1 VSTAPLQFWPGGLLQ
16 HPPARR
22 AHEDRAEASP
32 AAPGRDGEQGPVQ
45 RGDGVASDPKRSRG
59 ADVRANQ
66 RPTLS
71 QREEVAAREFRD
83 ALLRRLDRAPASR
96 HPRPRPARLRRRAER
111 LRATFAEVAQ
121 VTVPD
126 DGVTLDPSSLEV
138 GPIRE
143 GDETAVSASASRR
156 ASPPPSSASR

>member
-1 VSTAPLQFWPGGLLQ
+1 MRSYGVWTGHPHRATRDLDLL
-16 HPPARR
+16 
-22 AHEDRAEASP
+22 
-32 AAPGRDGEQGPVQ
+32 GF
-45 RGDGVASDPKRSRG
+45 GDAG
-59 ADVRANQ
+59 
-66 RPTLS
+66 
-71 QREEVAAREFRD
+71 
-83 ALLRRLDRAPASR
+83 
-96 HPRPRPARLRRRAER
+96 AER